1 MMTEFPE
8 LTGVSMIEPL
18 CNITIAKDNGDFTAK
33 VQTELGGL
41 REYAGESFEELLEQL
56 FLDLQEEFESF

>member
-1 MMTEFPE
+1 
-8 LTGVSMIEPL
+8 MIEPL
-18 CNITIAKDNGDFTAK
+18 CNITISKDNGDFTAK

>member
-1 MMTEFPE
+1 
-8 LTGVSMIEPL
+8 MIEPL
-18 CNITIAKDNGDFTAK
+18 CNITISKDDGDFTAK

>member
-1 MMTEFPE
+1 MTELHT
-8 LTGVSMIEPL
+8 LTGVDMIEPL
-18 CNITIAKDNGDFTAK
+18 CNITISKNDGDFMAK

>member
-1 MMTEFPE
+1 MTEFPT
-8 LTGVSMIEPL
+8 LTGVYMIEPL
-18 CNITIAKDNGDFTAK
+18 CNITISKDDGDFMAK

>member
-1 MMTEFPE
+1 MMTGFPSP
-8 LTGVSMIEPL
+8 TGVTMIEPL
-18 CNITIAKDNGDFTAK
+18 CNITISKDNGDFMAK

-56 FLDLQEEFESF
+56 FLDLQEEFETF

>member
-1 MMTEFPE
+1 MTEFPT
-8 LTGVSMIEPL
+8 LTGVDMIEPL
-18 CNITIAKDNGDFTAK
+18 CNITISKNDGDFMAK

>member
-1 MMTEFPE
+1 MMTEFPTP
-8 LTGVSMIEPL
+8 TGVYMIEPL
-18 CNITIAKDNGDFTAK
+18 CNITILKDDGDFTAK

-56 FLDLQEEFESF
+56 FLDLQEEFETF

>member
-8 LTGVSMIEPL
+8 LTGVTMIEPL
-18 CNITIAKDNGDFTAK
+18 CNITISKDNGDFTAK

>member
-1 MMTEFPE
+1 
-8 LTGVSMIEPL
+8 MIEPL
-18 CNITIAKDNGDFTAK
+18 CNITILKDNGDFMAK

-41 REYAGESFEELLEQL
+41 REYAGESFELLEQL